1 MAADIEQSHN
11 NRSYL
16 PKKVILMDL
25 LIDIYS
31 EETPARMQRAALSN
45 GQDLLSTL
53 LTEQGLSFTDVGA
66 YISPMHF
73 TVFAKDVPL
82 ATQSLTEE
90 RRGPR
95 ENAPEAALSGFLKS
109 TGMTIDQ
116 LVLRDGYYYAE
127 IVSAPRDTAAILP
140 DIVHAF
146 LGRMPW
152 PKTMRW
158 HNPQTNDFTRPWI
171 RPIRALNVMMDDK
184 PVIFP
189 INGLDLET
197 SNKTYGHR
205 FLKPGVMN
213 LTGLSNFKA
222 QMRSANIIVDFEERR
237 TAVWDALSKVAA
249 AKNLTIQI
257 DDILL
262 DEVTGLV
269 DFPYA
274 HLGEINDAF
283 MHLPAEVLSTSMR
296 VHQKYFTLRQ
306 SDGTIAPYFGVITN
320 VPTQPSNRLML
331 DGLERV
337 LRARLSDALFF
348 YDTDKVIP
356 LTDLVAKLDSI
367 IFHEKLGSVGDKIRR
382 LQTVTKDPAVQRA
395 AFLCKSDLVTHMVG
409 EFPELQGVMGKIYA
423 TLQGEAVDVALA
435 LEEHYQPL
443 GPSKKT
449 PTAAISRALALI
461 DKMDTL
467 VGLLGSGIKP
477 TGSKDPLAI
486 RRTALGIIR
495 LIVENDTN
503 DIDLKAS
510 LAKAIEAFAAQN
522 IVLSP
527 NTIDDVIEFITLRFH
542 VYLRDRY
549 PRDVVDAVLND
560 NATLLDMWKLTR
572 SIEAKVG

>member
-1 MAADIEQSHN
+1 
-11 NRSYL
+11 
-16 PKKVILMDL
+16 
-25 LIDIYS
+25 
-31 EETPARMQRAALSN
+31 
-45 GQDLLSTL
+45 
-53 LTEQGLSFTDVGA
+53 
-66 YISPMHF
+66 
-73 TVFAKDVPL
+73 
-82 ATQSLTEE
+82 
-90 RRGPR
+90 
-95 ENAPEAALSGFLKS
+95 
-109 TGMTIDQ
+109 
-116 LVLRDGYYYAE
+116 
-127 IVSAPRDTAAILP
+127 
-140 DIVHAF
+140 
-146 LGRMPW
+146 
-152 PKTMRW
+152 
-158 HNPQTNDFTRPWI
+158 
-171 RPIRALNVMMDDK
+171 
-184 PVIFP
+184 
-189 INGLDLET
+189 
-197 SNKTYGHR
+197 
-205 FLKPGVMN
+205 
-213 LTGLSNFKA
+213 
-222 QMRSANIIVDFEERR
+222 
-237 TAVWDALSKVAA
+237 
-249 AKNLTIQI
+249 
-257 DDILL
+257 
-262 DEVTGLV
+262 
-269 DFPYA
+269 
-274 HLGEINDAF
+274 LGEINDAF